1 VRLTRS
7 PLRRVAITAVAAG
20 LVVGAVFTPGLAQ
33 AGPMLPSGLSASAL
47 TAQLGSNTAG
57 TYLNDSGQLVVTV
70 TDAATA
76 KSVEAYGAIAKR
88 VSRSAAQLDRISADL
103 YSSARIAG
111 TAWAVDPMTNQVVVS
126 VDSSVT
132 GTGLDI
138 VKAAVKRQGDGAR
151 IEYVSGTFTTRI
163 SGGDAIY
170 GGQYRCSLGF
180 NVVSG
185 TTYYF
190 LTAGHCGSLASTWYT
205 NSSHTT
211 LIGPT
216 VNYSFPGNDYAL
228 VRYDNTSLSH
238 PGGYTVADAV
248 VGEKVTRKGSTTG
261 THSGTVTAL
270 NVTVRYRGHPGGTV
284 SGLIQ
289 TNVCAEP
296 GDSGGPLYDGTK
308 ALGLTSGGSG
318 DCTSGG
324 TTFFQP
330 VREAANAYGVTIF

>member
-1 VRLTRS
+1 MNPLPARRPATR
-7 PLRRVAITAVAAG
+7 
-20 LVVGAVFTPGLAQ
+20 
-33 AGPMLPSGLSASAL
+33 
-47 TAQLGSNTAG
+47 
-57 TYLNDSGQLVVTV
+57 
-70 TDAATA
+70 
-76 KSVEAYGAIAKR
+76 
-88 VSRSAAQLDRISADL
+88 AAQLLVVAIVLAAIWVWILSAAAPAATRPFSKGQLSAARHAVKQSGVGGIAWYVDGAADR
-103 YSSARIAG
+103 
-111 TAWAVDPMTNQVVVS
+111 VVVTA
-126 VDSSVT
+126 DSTVSAGEVAT
-132 GTGLDI
+132 I
-138 VKAAVKRQGDGAR
+138 KKSAGAYAGAIR
-151 IEYVSGTFTTRI
+151 IMHVPGAIRPLL

-185 TTYYF
+185 STYYF
-190 LTAGHCGSLASTWYT
+190 LTAGHCGKVADTWYT

-228 VRYDNTSLSH
+228 VRYANASLSH
-238 PGGYTVADAV
+238 PGGFTVADAY
-248 VGEKVTRKGSTTG
+248 VGERVTRDGSTTG
-261 THSGTVTAL
+261 IHSGTVTAL
-270 NVTVRYRGHPGGTV
+270 NVSVRYVGRLHGVV

-296 GDSGGPLYDGTK
+296 GDSGGPLYDGTR

-330 VREAANAYGVTIF
+330 VREAANAYGVTVY

>member
-1 VRLTRS
+1 VRITQLPSRGRFVRLLAVTAGVVAVGALALPTAAAAS
-7 PLRRVAITAVAAG
+7 PQTYGAGRLAEASNAVQGSGVEGIAWYVDAASDRVVVDADSTVSAAEAATIRRTAGVNAGAIRLVRAAG
-20 LVVGAVFTPGLAQ
+20 VFTPL
-33 AGPMLPSGLSASAL
+33 LSA
-47 TAQLGSNTAG
+47 
-57 TYLNDSGQLVVTV
+57 
-70 TDAATA
+70 
-76 KSVEAYGAIAKR
+76 
-88 VSRSAAQLDRISADL
+88 
-103 YSSARIAG
+103 
-111 TAWAVDPMTNQVVVS
+111 
-126 VDSSVT
+126 
-132 GTGLDI
+132 
-138 VKAAVKRQGDGAR
+138 
-151 IEYVSGTFTTRI
+151 
-163 SGGDAIY
+163 GDAIY

-185 TTYYF
+185 STYYF
-190 LTAGHCGSLASTWYT
+190 LTAGHCGSLANTWFT

-216 VNYSFPGNDYAL
+216 VAFSFPGNDYAL

-238 PGGYTVADAV
+238 PGGFSVADPF
-248 VGEKVTRKGSTTG
+248 VGESVKRTGSTTG

-296 GDSGGPLYDGTK
+296 GDSGGPLYDGSK

-330 VREAANAYGVTIF
+330 VREAANAYGVTIY